1 MIHYI
6 PHTNTFTDIEQR
18 MSFLIR
24 LNHDR
29 NAAILTSSILLSKDI
44 EEPERNKKIKRQEN
58 SESQR
63 SYKTVEETH

>member
-1 MIHYI
+1 
-6 PHTNTFTDIEQR
+6 

-29 NAAILTSSILLSKDI
+29 NAAILTSSILLSKHI